1 MSRREVQVFSF
12 FLYAILTLIFKDQV
26 FGRTRAKAAAALETH
41 FCKACCTPRGKPH
54 SNAFS
59 QLVLLVENW

>member
-12 FLYAILTLIFKDQV
+12 FLYAILTLILKDQV
-26 FGRTRAKAAAALETH
+26 FGRTPRKAAAALETH
-41 FCKACCTPRGKPH
+41 FCNDCCKPRGKSH

-59 QLVLLVENW
+59 QSVSLVENW